1 MGSQQHCDL
10 PSDEDGLPPSQGKR
24 MLGCFRRGPELG
36 GSPPPSVNNNVMGFG
51 NNPVNHPK
59 GARRKIEEAEEE
71 SVDFTRG

>member
-1 MGSQQHCDL
+1 MKTGCL
-10 PSDEDGLPPSQGKR
+10 PLRANGCWGVSGGALNLEAAPLLP
-24 MLGCFRRGPELG
+24 
-36 GSPPPSVNNNVMGFG
+36 VNNNVMGFG